1 MIVQAAAGL
10 PTSELSSSEPAAMLR
25 LVSDTTRS
33 GSARSEIVDL
43 YEAEFHGMARLA
55 YLLCGN
61 TQQADDLAHDAF
73 VRLYEHW
80 DRVNDPAKR
89 RAYLRTILVNLAH
102 SAHRRDG
109 TARRHAGAPL
119 LAVGG
124 ATTSAEDEAIWRSAR
139 PEVVAALGTLSD
151 RQRTAVVLRHWLGMT
166 EGEIA
171 EAMGCSIGSVRTH
184 TARGHQNLA
193 LRLGG
198 TR

>member
-1 MIVQAAAGL
+1 MIVQTASLASTVDT
-10 PTSELSSSEPAAMLR
+10 PSMLR
-25 LVSDTTRS
+25 LVSDSTRP
-33 GSARSEIVDL
+33 GSARSEIVAL
-43 YEAEFHGMARLA
+43 YETEFHGMARLA

-102 SAHRRDG
+102 SAHRRDS
-109 TARRHAGAPL
+109 TARRYAGAPL

-124 ATTSAEDEAIWRSAR
+124 ATTSAEDEAMWRSAR
-139 PEVVAALGTLSD
+139 PEVLAALSALSE
-151 RQRTAVVLRHWLGMT
+151 RQRTAIVLRHWLGMT

-171 EAMGCSIGSVRTH
+171 EAMSCSVGSVRTH

-193 LRLGG
+193 SRLGG